1 MINFY
6 LSLNRQGGVEFD
18 CHIQTCFGIV
28 WMVRG
33 AKKVFPTIFSST
45 IYVKPKSNSLPLL
58 QKQTSFQETK
68 YSSPKLS
75 NIKHFR
81 TLSSQ
86 PWRGLTSRYIIHT
99 KENGKQDTQRG
110 HSFITF
116 VLGEGEG
123 SLLFRTQLSRG
134 RESCQWKS
142 LHKIFL
148 IKYLVHKLLVII
160 TKIFVSL
167 IKITFLLE
175 ISVLKQL
182 FHLCQKTQI
191 TYVFWK

>member
-33 AKKVFPTIFSST
+33 AKR
-45 IYVKPKSNSLPLL
+45 
-58 QKQTSFQETK
+58 QKDKRDKRQK

-110 HSFITF
+110 HSFIMF
-116 VLGEGEG
+116 VLREGEG
-123 SLLFRTQLSRG
+123 SLLFWTHLSRG
-134 RESCQWKS
+134 RQSCQLKS
-142 LHKIFL
+142 SHKNFL
-148 IKYLVHKLLVII
+148 IKYLVHKLLAII
-160 TKIFVSL
+160 TKIFASL

-175 ISVLKQL
+175 ISVLKKL

-191 TYVFWK
+191 T